1 MFTYLQSALRGKALC
16 CVETHLAPGRKA
28 DPIPAQGTFRV
39 MNEWMDGG
47 WLELEILWPEEPV
60 GRWSEVKRCT
70 QPMAPPWQAFC

>member
-1 MFTYLQSALRGKALC
+1 M
-16 CVETHLAPGRKA
+16 
-28 DPIPAQGTFRV
+28 PAQGTFRV

-70 QPMAPPWQAFC
+70 QPVAPHGRHSVSDNPLGLWPSTGSWAGADSSSRCLWSF